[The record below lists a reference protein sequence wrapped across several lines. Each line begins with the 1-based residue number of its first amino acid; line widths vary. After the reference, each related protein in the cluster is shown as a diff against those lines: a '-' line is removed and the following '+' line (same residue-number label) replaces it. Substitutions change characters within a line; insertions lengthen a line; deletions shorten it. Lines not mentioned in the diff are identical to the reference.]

1 MGWGMGIFGGALQLL
16 DLKGGHDLAAFGVP
30 RLMGI
35 SGPGLTGGG
44 HCRDWVSGQCVYKH
58 FLSLEIFHF
67 KRLVLLDLVG

>member
-1 MGWGMGIFGGALQLL
+1 MGREMGIFAGALQLP
-16 DLKGGHDLAAFGVP
+16 DLREGHDLAASGVP

-35 SGPGLTGGG
+35 SGPGLTGWGLLPRPG
-44 HCRDWVSGQCVYKH
+44 VYEH